1 MAPSIP
7 ERVVELLGRPQF
19 GFLSTIRPDGELSV
33 VPVAPMFDG
42 EAVWVSSLM
51 RTRKVRNLASDP
63 RASICVVDRENPLR
77 YALFRGEAEVLP
89 DPDRL
94 KVNEMARLYMGLDE
108 YPYDRP
114 GDERVVIRIKA
125 TAVSS
130 PRVHGA

>member
-7 ERVVELLGRPQF
+7 ERVVELLGRPQL

-33 VPVAPMFDG
+33 VPVSPMFDG
-42 EAVWVSSLM
+42 EVIWVSSLEQS
-51 RTRKVRNLASDP
+51 RKVRNLASNP
-63 RASICVVDRENPLR
+63 RASICVIDRENPLL
-77 YALFRGEAEVLP
+77 YALFRGHADVVP

-94 KVNEMARLYMGLDE
+94 KVNEMARFYMGVDE

-114 GDERVVIRIKA
+114 GDERVVIRINA

-130 PRVHGA
+130 PRVHGT

>member
-1 MAPSIP
+1 MAPPIP
-7 ERVVELLGRPQF
+7 ARVVDLLGRPQQ
-19 GFLSTIRPDGELSV
+19 GFLSTVRPDGELSV

-42 EAVWVSSLM
+42 EAVWVSSL
-51 RTRKVRNLASDP
+51 RQSRKVRNLASDP
-63 RASICVVDRENPLR
+63 RASLCVVDRENPMR
-77 YALFRGEAEVLP
+77 YALFRGQADVLA

-94 KVNEMARLYMGLDE
+94 KVNEMARFYMDLEE

-130 PRVHGA
+130 PRVHGT

>member
-7 ERVVELLGRPQF
+7 ARVVELLGRPQQ
-19 GFLSTIRPDGELSV
+19 GFLSTVRPDGELSV

-42 EAVWVSSLM
+42 EAVWVSSL
-51 RTRKVRNLASDP
+51 RRSWKVRNLGSDP
-63 RASICVVDRENPLR
+63 RASICVVDRENPMR
-77 YALFRGEAEVLP
+77 YALFRGQADVLP

-94 KVNEMARLYMGLDE
+94 KVNEMARFHMDLDE

-130 PRVHGA
+130 PRVHGT